1 MVKIY
6 SLILNLETLFFE
18 PISDIS
24 FYPNILPYTT
34 SSVRVALK
42 ITHGCLENSTNRIET
57 TFPDRF
63 TVKPEFK
70 HGWTTNLQTNTFPS
84 TFSNITWYSNDVS
97 NNIPDGLNELF
108 WVWITYPSTYQ
119 FDTKYYAPTV
129 QHCYPSGQY
138 KWIDTVSSE
147 YLAPYFTISSSNV
160 PDNDTNNK
168 TFSRIDILS
177 ISTSIISI
185 ITFLITFWYE
195 YRKYQTKK
203 LQNQTKKLQAQEQIK
218 NVSTEKQI
226 EITDI
231 ERNVSEKQTEN
242 VVVKSSEYSYFN

>member
-1 MVKIY
+1 M
-6 SLILNLETLFFE
+6 
-18 PISDIS
+18 SDIS

-42 ITHGCLENSTNRIET
+42 ITHGCLDNSTNMIET
-57 TFPDRF
+57 TFPDSF

-70 HGWTTNLQTNTFPS
+70 HGWTTVLQTNTVPN
-84 TFSNITWYSNDVS
+84 TFSNITWHSNDVS
-97 NNIPDGLNELF
+97 NNVPDGFNELF
-108 WVWITYPSTYQ
+108 WVWITYPTTYQ
-119 FDTKYYAPTV
+119 LDTKYYAPTV

-138 KWIDTVSSE
+138 KWVDTVSSE
-147 YLAPYFTISSSNV
+147 YLAPYFAISSSTV
-160 PDNDTNNK
+160 SDTDTNNK
-168 TFSRIDILS
+168 IFSRLDILS

-203 LQNQTKKLQAQEQIK
+203 LHKQEHHKQEHQIQEEIKIVEAK
-218 NVSTEKQI
+218 NQI

-231 ERNVSEKQTEN
+231 ERNV
-242 VVVKSSEYSYFN
+242 VGKSAEYSYFN

>member
-1 MVKIY
+1 VSSIV
-6 SLILNLETLFFE
+6 SLFFE
-18 PISDIS
+18 PINDIS

-42 ITHGCLENSTNRIET
+42 ITHGCLDNSTNRIET
-57 TFPDRF
+57 TFPDSF

-70 HGWTTNLQTNTFPS
+70 HGWTTVLQTNTVPN
-84 TFSNITWYSNDVS
+84 TFSNITWHSNDVS
-97 NNIPDGLNELF
+97 NNIPDGFNELF
-108 WVWITYPSTYQ
+108 WVWITYPTTYQ
-119 FDTKYYAPTV
+119 LDTKYYAPTV

-147 YLAPYFTISSSNV
+147 YLAPYFAISSSNV

-168 TFSRIDILS
+168 TFSRLDILS

-195 YRKYQTKK
+195 YRKYKTKK
-203 LQNQTKKLQAQEQIK
+203 LQNETQENQTQENQTQEQIK

-231 ERNVSEKQTEN
+231 EKNVSEKQTEN